1 MTVSQTDLDT
11 AIGKLRSE
19 MTGDPTFD
27 VEHRTQREA
36 AAENMVVKRKEVLR
50 EVLALDGA
58 RLAEIGECNTAL
70 IAFRESL
77 KRVKEL
83 TADEA
88 RLWGKLGDVP
98 CCLQQGDINAT
109 IGGAMVEELSTIP
122 NFRGGFGPIRF
133 SGSTR
138 YKVGSNW
145 RDKET
150 QRIQPFKRLLEAKHG
165 R

>member
-1 MTVSQTDLDT
+1 MAVSQNDLET

-36 AAENMVVKRKEVLR
+36 AAENMVVKRKEVLK
-50 EVLALDGA
+50 EVLVLDDA

-70 IAFRESL
+70 IQLVNALR
-77 KRVKEL
+77 RAKEL

-88 RLWGKLGDVP
+88 QLWGKLGDVP
-98 CCLQQGDINAT
+98 CCLQQGDLNAT

-138 YKVGSNW
+138 YKVGSDW
-145 RDKET
+145 KEKET
-150 QRIQPFKRLLEAKHG
+150 PRIQPFKRLLEAKHG